1 MMKKYK
7 IQALA
12 ICLILLTTLF
22 VPNISFADDENETE
36 NNIEDVIKEL
46 QTESLQTSTN
56 IEKLQLNSRRYV
68 VYDRNTRI
76 KYIWKR

>member
-22 VPNISFADDENETE
+22 AHNISFADDENETE

>member
-12 ICLILLTTLF
+12 ICLILLTILF
-22 VPNISFADDENETE
+22 APNISLADDENETE

>member
-12 ICLILLTTLF
+12 ICLILLTILF
-22 VPNISFADDENETE
+22 APNISFADDENETE

>member
-1 MMKKYK
+1 MIKKYK

-12 ICLILLTTLF
+12 ICLILLTILF
-22 VPNISFADDENETE
+22 APNISFADDENETE

>member
-22 VPNISFADDENETE
+22 APNISFADDENETE

-56 IEKLQLNSRRYV
+56 TEKLQLNFRRYV

>member
-7 IQALA
+7 IRALA
-12 ICLILLTTLF
+12 ICLILLTILF
-22 VPNISFADDENETE
+22 APNISLADDENEAE

-56 IEKLQLNSRRYV
+56 TEK
-68 VYDRNTRI
+68 
-76 KYIWKR
+76 

>member
-1 MMKKYK
+1 MIKKYK

-12 ICLILLTTLF
+12 ICLLLLTILF
-22 VPNISFADDENETE
+22 APNISFADDENETE

>member
-12 ICLILLTTLF
+12 ICLILLTILF
-22 VPNISFADDENETE
+22 APNISFADDENETE

-56 IEKLQLNSRRYV
+56 TEKLRLNSRRYV

>member
-22 VPNISFADDENETE
+22 APNISFADDENETE
-36 NNIEDVIKEL
+36 NNIEDVIKES

-56 IEKLQLNSRRYV
+56 TEKLQLNSRRYV

>member
-1 MMKKYK
+1 MMKKYQ
-7 IQALA
+7 IQDLA
-12 ICLILLTTLF
+12 ICLILLTILF
-22 VPNISFADDENETE
+22 APNISFADDENETE

-56 IEKLQLNSRRYV
+56 TEKLQLNSRRYV

>member
-22 VPNISFADDENETE
+22 APNISFADDENETE

>member
-7 IQALA
+7 TRALA
-12 ICLILLTTLF
+12 ICLILLTILF
-22 VPNISFADDENETE
+22 FNNISYADDENETE

-46 QTESLQTSTN
+46 QAESLQTSTN
-56 IEKLQLNSRRYV
+56 TEKIQLNSRRYV

>member
-22 VPNISFADDENETE
+22 APNISFADDENETE
-36 NNIEDVIKEL
+36 NN
-46 QTESLQTSTN
+46 T
-56 IEKLQLNSRRYV
+56 EKLQLNSRRYV

>member
-1 MMKKYK
+1 MMKKYN

-12 ICLILLTTLF
+12 ICLILLTILF
-22 VPNISFADDENETE
+22 APNISLADDENETE

>member
-12 ICLILLTTLF
+12 ICLILLTILF
-22 VPNISFADDENETE
+22 APNISFADDENETE

-46 QTESLQTSTN
+46 QTESLQTSTST
-56 IEKLQLNSRRYV
+56 EKLQLNSRRYV

>member
-7 IQALA
+7 IKALA
-12 ICLILLTTLF
+12 ICLILLTILF
-22 VPNISFADDENETE
+22 APNISFADDENETE

-56 IEKLQLNSRRYV
+56 TEKLQLNSRRYV

>member
-12 ICLILLTTLF
+12 ICLILLTILF
-22 VPNISFADDENETE
+22 APNISFADDENETE

-56 IEKLQLNSRRYV
+56 TEKLHLNSRRYV